1 MTSPHETSRI
11 ARRGLSLT
19 GLVAALWLSAC
30 ATPPKPYDYTAFRQ
44 SKPAS
49 LLVLPPVNQS
59 PDVKAT
65 PSVLA
70 QAMLPLGEAGYYV
83 LPVTLVDQTFRD
95 NGMTVP
101 DDIHQLPTDKLR
113 EVFGADAAVYITIKQ
128 YGTRFQV
135 LSSDTR
141 VELEAR
147 IVDLRNGAL
156 LWNGSAWAS
165 STENSNGNQA
175 GLIGLLVQAVVEQII
190 NTSTDAGHRIAG
202 IADQRLLGLRANGI
216 LPGPRSP
223 HYSQQAARP

>member
-1 MTSPHETSRI
+1 MTTRNHAPF
-11 ARRGLSLT
+11 AWRRAGALAVAVT
-19 GLVAALWLSAC
+19 TATLVGC
-30 ATPPKPYDYTAFRQ
+30 ATPPKPYDYTAFKQ

-59 PDVKAT
+59 TDVKAT

-95 NGMTVP
+95 NGMTVA
-101 DDIHQLPTDKLR
+101 DDIHALPTSKLR
-113 EVFGADAAVYITIKQ
+113 EVFGADASVYITVKK
-128 YGTRFQV
+128 YGTSYQV
-135 LSSDTR
+135 LASDTR
-141 VELEAR
+141 VELEAK

-156 LWNGSAWAS
+156 LWEGAAWAS
-165 STENSNGNQA
+165 STESNNANQA

-190 NTSTDAGHRIAG
+190 NTTTDASYRIAG
-202 IADQRLLGLRANGI
+202 IADNRLLGVRVNGV

-223 HYSQQAARP
+223 LYGKPVTP

>member
-1 MTSPHETSRI
+1 MTTQNN
-11 ARRGLSLT
+11 A
-19 GLVAALWLSAC
+19 LSAWRRAGALAIAVTTATLVGC
-30 ATPPKPYDYTAFRQ
+30 ATPPKPYDYTAFKQ

-59 PDVKAT
+59 TDVKAT

-95 NGMTVP
+95 NGMTVA
-101 DDIHQLPTDKLR
+101 DDIHALPTSKLR
-113 EVFGADAAVYITIKQ
+113 EVFGADAGVYITVKK
-128 YGTRFQV
+128 YGTSYQV
-135 LSSDTR
+135 LASDTR
-141 VELEAR
+141 VELQAR

-156 LWNGSAWAS
+156 LWEGAAWAS
-165 STENSNGNQA
+165 STESNNANQA

-190 NTSTDAGHRIAG
+190 NTTTDASYRIAG
-202 IADQRLLGLRANGI
+202 IADNRLLGVRVNGV

-223 HYSQQAARP
+223 LYGKPATP